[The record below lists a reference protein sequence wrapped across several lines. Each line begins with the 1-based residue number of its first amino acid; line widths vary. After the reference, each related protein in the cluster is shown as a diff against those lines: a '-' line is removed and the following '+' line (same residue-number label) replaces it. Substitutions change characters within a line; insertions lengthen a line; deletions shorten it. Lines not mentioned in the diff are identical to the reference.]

1 MAEIIRMPRMSDTM
15 TEGVLVEWNVK
26 VGDKVQAGDIL
37 AEVETDKATMDLE
50 SYQEGTIVH
59 LGVAKGESIAVNAIL
74 AVLGEPGED
83 ISAILAAEAA
93 APAADEAKEEEAPA
107 PAPAPAPSPAPA
119 PAPKPAP
126 APAPV
131 AAAPVMA
138 APASNGRV
146 KASPLAKKMAADRG
160 LDIAM
165 VSGSGDG
172 GRIIKRDI
180 ENFVPTAAPAA
191 STAAP
196 AAPVVLPQVVGEE
209 SYDEIAVSQMRK
221 TIARRLS
228 ESKFDA
234 PHFYLTMDINM
245 DAAVV
250 ARKKLNEVAP
260 VKISFNDMVVK
271 AAAAALR
278 RHPAVNSSWL
288 EDRIRT
294 NHHVHVG
301 VAVAVEEGLLV
312 PVIRFADNKS
322 LSHISTETR
331 DLAGKARSRKLQPSE
346 WEGNTFTISN
356 LGMFGIEEFTAIINP
371 PDACIMAVGAIR
383 DEAVVVNGEIKPGKR
398 MKVTLSCDHR
408 VVDGAV
414 GSAFLNTF
422 REFLEEPVRLLV

>member
-1 MAEIIRMPRMSDTM
+1 MSDTM
-15 TEGVLVEWNVK
+15 TEGVLVEWNYK
-26 VGDKVQAGDIL
+26 VGDTVKSGDIL
-37 AEVETDKATMDLE
+37 AEVETDKATMDLDN
-50 SYQEGTIVH
+50 YLDGTIIY
-59 LGVAKGESIAVNAIL
+59 LGVKKGESIAVNAIL
-74 AVLGEPGED
+74 AILGEPGED
-83 ISAILAAEAA
+83 ISAILAAEESA
-93 APAADEAKEEEAPA
+93 AKEEVKEEA
-107 PAPAPAPSPAPA
+107 
-119 PAPKPAP
+119 

-131 AAAPVMA
+131 AAAPVPTPAPKPAIAA
-138 APASNGRV
+138 APAPVAAAAVHKANTNGRLI
-146 KASPLAKKMAADRG
+146 ASPLARKMAADRG
-160 LDIAM
+160 LDIAL
-165 VSGSGDG
+165 VSGTGDG

-180 ENFVPTAAPAA
+180 ENFKGGAELLGSV
-191 STAAP
+191 STPQAI
-196 AAPVVLPQVVGEE
+196 VVLPTVVGEE
-209 SYDEIAVSQMRK
+209 SYSEVAVSQMRK

-234 PHFYLTMDINM
+234 PHFYLTMDIDM
-245 DAAVV
+245 ASAVV
-250 ARKKLNEVAP
+250 ARKKINEVAP

-288 EDRIRT
+288 TDRVRT
-294 NHHVHVG
+294 NNHIHVG
-301 VAVAVEEGLLV
+301 IAVAVDEGLLV

-322 LSHISTETR
+322 LSHISSETR
-331 DLAGKARSRKLQPSE
+331 ELAGKARNKKLQPSE

-383 DEAVVVNGEIKPGKR
+383 DEAVVVDGEIKAGKR

-422 REFLEEPVRLLV
+422 KEFLEEPVRLLV